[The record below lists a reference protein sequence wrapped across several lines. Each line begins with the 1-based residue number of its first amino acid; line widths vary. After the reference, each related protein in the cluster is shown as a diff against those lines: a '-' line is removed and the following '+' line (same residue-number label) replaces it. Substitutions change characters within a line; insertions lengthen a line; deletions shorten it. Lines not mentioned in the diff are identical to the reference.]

1 MNCQECHDF
10 IDPYIDNEL
19 DVAAA
24 ILVKQHLRDCSQC
37 QPLLESR
44 KALRALLNN
53 PQLQFEVPDSLRR
66 RIQSALPAATSSAR
80 QKSGG
85 RSVIPWY
92 YVPLAL
98 AAAFAVMLG
107 LLFLNQGKILDR
119 SRGNALVEEVVS
131 SHVRSLLA
139 THLLDVPSTDQH
151 TVKPWFDG
159 KLKFSPP
166 VRDFADQGFR
176 LIGGRLDYI
185 NGREVAALVYQRRLH
200 IINLFI
206 WPLES
211 GLNTAS
217 ESFTKDGYNVSH
229 WERDGFAFWAV
240 SDGGSEIMHFQVWH
254 DKAGNATP
262 LTGDGITFVD
272 LTKNQPE
279 TLQANLI
286 MPEPCDFISTGLPQC
301 AIIRPTSPGQLDAR
315 GAINGFIAD
324 GLFIGQQRSK
334 EFLDLI
340 IDMAEE
346 ADAARREL
354 EE

>member
-24 ILVKQHLRDCSQC
+24 ILVQQHLRDCSQC

-66 RIQSALPAATSSAR
+66 KIQSALPAATSSAR
-80 QKSGG
+80 QRSGG
-85 RSVIPWY
+85 RSVIPWFS
-92 YVPLAL
+92 VPLAL
-98 AAAFAVMLG
+98 AAAFAVVFG
-107 LLFLNQGKILDR
+107 LVFLNQGKILDR

-166 VRDFADQGFR
+166 VLDFTTHGFR

-185 NGREVAALVYQRRLH
+185 NGREVAALVYQRNKH

-206 WPLES
+206 FP
-211 GLNTAS
+211 S
-217 ESFTKDGYNVSH
+217 EAGRTEVVQSFEKDGYNVLH
-229 WERDGFAFWAV
+229 WDRDGFEFWAV
-240 SDGGSEIMHFQVWH
+240 SDVN
-254 DKAGNATP
+254 AG
-262 LTGDGITFVD
+262 D
-272 LTKNQPE
+272 LRAFADLEMK
-279 TLQANLI
+279 QA
-286 MPEPCDFISTGLPQC
+286 
-301 AIIRPTSPGQLDAR
+301 
-315 GAINGFIAD
+315 
-324 GLFIGQQRSK
+324 
-334 EFLDLI
+334 
-340 IDMAEE
+340 
-346 ADAARREL
+346 
-354 EE
+354 